1 MLYYS
6 MIKDMKIGT
15 RVKAVNNMFYVTR
28 DNLYEDWCTQEEIMS
43 QVSQIIEVGDVYKF
57 NGSDWECVEGSML
70 GEFSDGWFE
79 MSSMI
84 EKGVF
89 EVVESTVCLD

>member
-1 MLYYS
+1 

-15 RVKAVNNMFYVTR
+15 KVKAVKDIYYVSKDTF
-28 DNLYEDWCTQEEIMS
+28 YEDYYTQEEIMNC
-43 QVSQIIEVGDVYKF
+43 VSKMITVGDVYVCKEE
-57 NGSDWECVEGSML
+57 DWKCIEGSML
-70 GEFSDGWFE
+70 GEYSDGYFE

-89 EVVESTVCLD
+89 VVVE